1 MGAPRYAA
9 PAPVTHLKQ
18 FSILSPMPSPQFLN
32 RIICGD
38 TLKVLRRLPAES
50 VDCVV
55 TSPPYWSLRDYG
67 VEGQIGLEESPEH
80 YIERL
85 CAVFDEVRRVLKPS
99 GTCWVNLGDAYATR
113 SSKTGKPPKHQQPI
127 LSSSS
132 NRALDFRRPAVR
144 LPGKCLVGL
153 PARFSLEMINRGWI
167 LRNEI
172 IWHKPNCLPQ
182 SARDRF
188 TVDFEKLFF
197 FVKQRRYY
205 FRQQFEPLLGTDQRL
220 YRPAHLRS
228 WHKRVYGDRFVSAI
242 NPRSAEASR
251 QRILRYGRNKRAVW
265 RISVRPFRGDHFA
278 VYPPELV
285 ETPVK
290 AGCPKRGVVLDPF
303 MGSGTT
309 ALVARRL
316 GRDFTGIELNPDY
329 VRLARRRLADA
340 A

>member
-1 MGAPRYAA
+1 MLP
-9 PAPVTHLKQ
+9 
-18 FSILSPMPSPQFLN
+18 FQFLN
-32 RIICGD
+32 RIIRGD
-38 TLKVLRRLPAES
+38 ALNVLRDLPSES

-67 VEGQIGLEESPEH
+67 VKAQLGLEANPEE

-85 CAVFDEVRRVLKPS
+85 CGVFDQVRRVLKPQ

-113 SSKTGKPPKHQQPI
+113 SSKTGKQSIHSQPI
-127 LSSSS
+127 LSPAS
-132 NRALDFRRPAVR
+132 NRALNFKRPLAR
-144 LPGKCLVGL
+144 LPAKCLVQL
-153 PARFSLEMINRGWI
+153 PARFALSMIERGWI

-188 TVDFEKLFF
+188 TVDFEKVFF
-197 FVKQRRYY
+197 FVKERHYF
-205 FRQQFEPLLGTDQRL
+205 FRQQFEPLTGRDRL
-220 YRPAHLRS
+220 LHRLINPETRR
-228 WHKRVYGDRFVSAI
+228 KRVYGDMYIAAI

-251 QRILRYGRNKRAVW
+251 RRILRRGRNKRAVW
-265 RISVRPFRGDHFA
+265 RIAVRPFCGDHFA
-278 VYPPELV
+278 VYPQELI
-285 ETPVK
+285 ETPIK
-290 AGCPKRGVVLDPF
+290 AGCPEGGVVLDPF

-316 GRDFTGIELNPDY
+316 GRNYVGVELNPGY
-329 VRLARRRLADA
+329 VRLARKRLAQA